1 MQKERKAMAVEM
13 FPMGS
18 VPTVME
24 FGHWSREC
32 PNMVNQIG
40 KNEPVAPNQATS
52 STAPGVKL
60 PARLQFEGFANL
72 EVPVPSSGPS
82 SPISP
87 VSFSGSE
94 VRMVLFHDLAHEWT
108 QVSNNDADQKWV
120 ISYFGQWF
128 RC

>member
-1 MQKERKAMAVEM
+1 
-13 FPMGS
+13 
-18 VPTVME
+18 
-24 FGHWSREC
+24 
-32 PNMVNQIG
+32 MVNQIG

-52 STAPGVKL
+52 ATAPAVKTSSTTTV
-60 PARLQFEGFANL
+60 RRVCQFGG
-72 EVPVPSSGPS
+72 PVPSSGPS